1 MVLPPLSS
9 PLRRSTVAAW
19 IVLAALPVAY
29 IAVQVA
35 VYSRNIVFWDE
46 FDTVLDL
53 LLRLDA
59 GASWTE
65 LGQRLFAVNNEHRMV
80 TSRLLFAV
88 GYWLTG
94 TVNFHVIGAIGNLFL
109 LGAGA
114 VLVWAV
120 DGTARRVRLAV
131 VFALLVFHLEHYEN
145 LFWSG
150 SSIDH
155 FQVVLLA
162 VGVFAALLRP
172 GRVAFACA
180 GGLGLLATFTL
191 AHGLLVWPLG
201 ALLLLG
207 RPDRRPLWVWL
218 ALAAAAAAAF
228 LQGFAYNPGHRIP
241 ALTLETVLHVV
252 RFWLALLGSPMTF
265 GVAAHAP
272 LPGLLLLAGLVVV
285 VARGAWRQQPLAVAT
300 ALFALGSLGLV
311 ALGRS
316 ELALPLVSS
325 RYLVLGALAWAMLF
339 FLLVEAATDP
349 ARPFRVLLWLTPA
362 FVGFNLAA
370 NVQFAPRAEDF
381 IEWRDRAG
389 TMFKHYGEDGRDIV
403 RRRLHPI
410 PGHADSLLRRTAE
423 RGIYR
428 LPEFSRPRAF
438 SAPLASDRIVTHFD
452 ELLAND
458 RAVTAGGW
466 AMLPGRTSRRGQ
478 VYVVLRSE
486 KSLLYF
492 STVTLPRDD
501 VARAYKEPRWRLG
514 GFRAVIDRDRLPAE
528 DFDVGILV
536 AGPRP
541 EFRMTGNRLLLSSE
555 KPVAVASAQ

>member
-9 PLRRSTVAAW
+9 PLRRTAVAAW

-29 IAVQVA
+29 VA
-35 VYSRNIVFWDE
+35 AQAAAYSRNIVFWDE

-80 TSRLLFAV
+80 TSRLLFAA

-109 LGAGA
+109 LGTAA
-114 VLVWAV
+114 VLVWAA
-120 DGTARRVRLAV
+120 DGTARRVRIAV
-131 VFALLVFHLEHYEN
+131 VLAFLVFHLEHYES
-145 LFWSG
+145 LLWSG

-162 VGVFAALLRP
+162 VAVFAALLRP
-172 GRVAFACA
+172 GRTALACGAGFAV
-180 GGLGLLATFTL
+180 LATFTL

-201 ALLLLG
+201 ALLLLR
-207 RPDRRPLWVWL
+207 RPDRRALWVWL
-218 ALAAAAAAAF
+218 AVAAIAVAAF
-228 LQGFAYNPGHRIP
+228 LQGFTYNPGHRIP
-241 ALTLETVLHVV
+241 TLNVDTVLHLV
-252 RFWLALLGSPMTF
+252 RFWLELLGGPMTF

-272 LPGLLLLAGLVVV
+272 LPGILLLAGLAVV

-300 ALFALGSLGLV
+300 ALFALGALGLI

-339 FLLVEAATDP
+339 FLLIEAATAP
-349 ARPFRVLLWLTPA
+349 ERPFRVLLWLTPA

-370 NVQFAPRAEDF
+370 NLHFAPRAEDF
-381 IEWRDRAG
+381 VEWRDRAG
-389 TMFKHYGEDGRDIV
+389 TMFKQYGQDGRDIV

-410 PGHADSLLRRTAE
+410 EGHADTLLRRTEE
-423 RGIYR
+423 RGIYA
-428 LPEFSRPRAF
+428 LPDFSLPRSFSDTRPN
-438 SAPLASDRIVTHFD
+438 DRIVAHFD
-452 ELLAND
+452 ELVAND

-466 AMLPGRTSRRGQ
+466 AMLPGLTSKRGQ

-486 KSLLYF
+486 KSVHYF

-501 VARAYKEPRWRLG
+501 VARAYREPKWRLG
-514 GFRAVIDRDRLPAE
+514 GFRAVIDRDLLPAE
-528 DFDVGILV
+528 DFEIGVLI
-536 AGPRP
+536 AGRRP
-541 EFRMTGNRLLLSSE
+541 ELRMTGNRLLLSAE
-555 KPVAVASAQ
+555 KPVAVAFAQ